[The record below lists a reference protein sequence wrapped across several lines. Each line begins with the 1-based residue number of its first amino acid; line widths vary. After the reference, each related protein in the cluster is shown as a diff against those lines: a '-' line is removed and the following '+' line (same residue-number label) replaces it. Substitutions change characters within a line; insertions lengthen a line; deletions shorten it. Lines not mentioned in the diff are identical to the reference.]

1 MEDPLS
7 ARPSTLRLMPGTD
20 RVPSLWT
27 RELGLLPTLAGS
39 GLLILLCI
47 TFIDATAAQLRQAS
61 ELPGE
66 LAEIVRLSEVFAHG
80 GGIIVLLLVLAHLT
94 PNHRKRLRVVA
105 ICSLGSGLLADVVK
119 LFVQRIRPRA
129 VTETVVSGFESF
141 HSILESNPVGLFA
154 PGANQLQSFPS
165 AHAATAFGLAFGLA
179 WCYGK
184 GSRMFLVLAS
194 MASFQRFYAGAHWP
208 SDLIAGATIG
218 YLFSQWVI
226 ARTNARAQTKNQQQ
240 PQLQELPHR
249 VAA

>member
-1 MEDPLS
+1 
-7 ARPSTLRLMPGTD
+7 MPGTERD
-20 RVPSLWT
+20 TRFWT
-27 RELGLLPTLAGS
+27 RDLGLLPTLVGS
-39 GLLILLCI
+39 GILILLCI
-47 TFIDATAAQLRQAS
+47 AFVDANAAQLRQTT

-66 LAEIVRLSEVFAHG
+66 MAEIVRLSEVFAHG
-80 GGIIVLLLVLAHLT
+80 GGTIVLLLVLAHLT
-94 PNHRKRLRVVA
+94 PNYRKRLGVA
-105 ICSLGSGLLADVVK
+105 ALCSLGSGLLADVVK

-129 VTETVVSGFESF
+129 VTETVMSGFESF

-218 YLFSQWVI
+218 YLFSHWVI
-226 ARTNARAQTKNQQQ
+226 ARTNARAETTHQQQ
-240 PQLQELPHR
+240 PDLDEQPHR
-249 VAA
+249 IAA